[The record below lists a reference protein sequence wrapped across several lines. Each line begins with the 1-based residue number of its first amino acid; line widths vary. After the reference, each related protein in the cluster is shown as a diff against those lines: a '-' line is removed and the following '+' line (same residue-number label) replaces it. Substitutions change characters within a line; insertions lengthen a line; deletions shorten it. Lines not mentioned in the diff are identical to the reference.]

1 MASYYTP
8 KTYKPHSEY
17 QSTGVHNS
25 LKKNSSIKNLSSV
38 RNSMNELIKGV
49 DSKRL
54 TSYQGIS
61 EVIDTNKK
69 IIETLTSGGS
79 RDHKNPETQLSIDLG
94 YNENYNQ
101 NALSKS
107 VYAADSKSNY
117 IEQLESENRELK
129 MKLSQEVDRN
139 YILVSKLKEEG
150 IPVPRNAV
158 TSMRSSGQDSDT
170 AMENRSLKQQ
180 VLKQNNDLSK
190 LYYELEMLKNS
201 NDKIRKDTIKMISKN
216 KAR

>member
-1 MASYYTP
+1 
-8 KTYKPHSEY
+8 
-17 QSTGVHNS
+17 
-25 LKKNSSIKNLSSV
+25 
-38 RNSMNELIKGV
+38 
-49 DSKRL
+49 
-54 TSYQGIS
+54 
-61 EVIDTNKK
+61 
-69 IIETLTSGGS
+69 
-79 RDHKNPETQLSIDLG
+79 
-94 YNENYNQ
+94 
-101 NALSKS
+101 
-107 VYAADSKSNY
+107 
-117 IEQLESENRELK
+117 

-216 KAR
+216 KAKY